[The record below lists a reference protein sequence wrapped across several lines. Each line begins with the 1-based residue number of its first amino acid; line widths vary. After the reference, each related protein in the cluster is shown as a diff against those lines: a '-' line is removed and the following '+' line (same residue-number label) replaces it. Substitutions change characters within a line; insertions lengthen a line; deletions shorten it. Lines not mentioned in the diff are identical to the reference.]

1 MRTCFKCGKECNEH
15 RRVCPECRGKYSGH
29 QPELGQ
35 PLTYREIQICNL
47 VAKGRL
53 NKEIGFELGLAEGTV
68 KEYMG
73 RIFRKVGVSNRTELG
88 VLVAT
93 KGVAA

>member
-1 MRTCFKCGKECNEH
+1 
-15 RRVCPECRGKYSGH
+15 
-29 QPELGQ
+29 
-35 PLTYREIQICNL
+35 